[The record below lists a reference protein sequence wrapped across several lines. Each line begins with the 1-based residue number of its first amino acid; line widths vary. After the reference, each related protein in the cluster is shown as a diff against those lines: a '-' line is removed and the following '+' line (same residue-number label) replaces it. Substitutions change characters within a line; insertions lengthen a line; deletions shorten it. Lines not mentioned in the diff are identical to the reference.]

1 MKSSEK
7 VDRSPGSIDP
17 VMLQDLFPAANCRHE
32 IPWKME
38 SCSMRTQAS
47 CTQRTFNR
55 VSCGLTEAGIALSAP
70 AIRVVFRCS
79 CSQAWDVHLSL
90 TEESSHDKPKWSL
103 AQRCTY
109 SSYSAFPMSR
119 QASYNEPGY
128 LLPWHCSRPTA
139 VPRTSVL
146 MLIFDSLACST
157 RGADGL
163 SWQQDISQLTLS
175 LPCVQAVVFF
185 LSYLEVTMDYDSTI
199 VRTCIQ
205 LQKFREERF
214 L

>member
-1 MKSSEK
+1 M
-7 VDRSPGSIDP
+7 
-17 VMLQDLFPAANCRHE
+17 H
-32 IPWKME
+32 
-38 SCSMRTQAS
+38 TQAS
-47 CTQRTFNR
+47 GPQRTFNR

-70 AIRVVFRCS
+70 AIRVVFMRLCP
-79 CSQAWDVHLSL
+79 QAWDVHSIL
-90 TEESSHDKPKWSL
+90 TEGSSHDKPKWSL

-119 QASYNEPGY
+119 QASYKKTGYQGY
-128 LLPWHCSRPTA
+128 LLPWHCNRPTT

-163 SWQQDISQLTLS
+163 SWQRDISQLTLS
-175 LPCVQAVVFF
+175 LCCVQAKNVSFF
-185 LSYLEVTMDYDSTI
+185 PVLSWGSYRLWLDYSAI
-199 VRTCIQ
+199 KCSQPYRVKNWHPASKVSRRTK
-205 LQKFREERF
+205 L